1 MRLILS
7 IEEGPGGKEQF
18 VFDGHDTFIVG
29 RSKKNTHSRLRGD
42 PYISRHHFILELC
55 PPSCYLKDLGSTN
68 GTVVNGARLGSGELI
83 ELFHGDEIRVGKTLL
98 RLELEE
104 DEDEEGRE
112 RTISLDKELSLPEL
126 PEKRTPS
133 EGSEASLLSD
143 LPVERALSDLPDEC
157 LLLELSEGRLALE
170 MPGVHPPLESSAV
183 RSPELDKG
191 GEKSGPLAE
200 PFCQRLC
207 DTCGRE
213 IDVPGGIGFSLS
225 EIYDGAIFLCRDC
238 AESGPSTKQYYGEY
252 EVLSLLG
259 KGGMGEVWKGRH
271 RRSGLLV
278 ALKTLL
284 VQDSLKSEAIRL
296 FRREM
301 KVMRELVHPNIIRF
315 LEQGQRGQEHYI
327 VMELIKGGSVSDFME
342 KVRRRHL
349 GIREGCAIVCQA
361 LEGLHHAHQNGF
373 IHRDIKPQNILLHRS
388 GDGWTAKI
396 SDFGLAKNFR
406 DAGGSMITRE
416 GEAAGTIIFMAPEQL
431 TDYRSV
437 KPPADIYSMGVSL
450 YYIIS
455 GKYHFPCPSP
465 LDEIRAQEEG
475 MPRCKDDYPDP
486 LMMLLC
492 EEPVPIEKNAPEIP
506 APLAAVVNKAV
517 AKEESG
523 RFRTAGEFREALI
536 EALAKC
542 GQAGSVS
549 AE

>member
-68 GTVVNGARLGSGELI
+68 GTVVNGAMLGSGELRK
-83 ELFHGDEIRVGKTLL
+83 LFHRDEIRVGKTML

-112 RTISLDKELSLPEL
+112 STISLEGEMSLPEL
-126 PEKRTPS
+126 PGGRLPS
-133 EGSEASLLSD
+133 EVSENLSPSEAPESRPALE
-143 LPVERALSDLPDEC
+143 LPGERA
-157 LLLELSEGRLALE
+157 
-170 MPGVHPPLESSAV
+170 PLESSGGL
-183 RSPELDKG
+183 SPAQDSG
-191 GEKSGPLAE
+191 GKKSGPSAE
-200 PFCQRLC
+200 PVSQRLC
-207 DTCGRE
+207 DTCGRDINE
-213 IDVPGGIGFSLS
+213 PGRIGFSPS
-225 EIYDGAIFLCRDC
+225 DIYDGALFLCRDC
-238 AESGPSTKQYYGEY
+238 AEKGPSTKQCYGEY

-284 VQDSLKSEAIRL
+284 VQESLKNDAIRL

-315 LEQGQRGQEHYI
+315 LEQGQREQEHYI

-349 GIREGCAIVCQA
+349 GIREGCAIVSQA
-361 LEGLHHAHQNGF
+361 LEGLHHAHQRGF

-465 LDEIRAQEEG
+465 LDEIRAGEEG
-475 MPRCKDDYPDP
+475 KLLRRDDYPDP

-492 EEPVPIEKNAPEIP
+492 EEPVPIEKNAPDIP

-517 AKEESG
+517 AKEESR
-523 RFRTAGEFREALI
+523 RFGTAGEFREALL
-536 EALAKC
+536 EALTKC
-542 GQAGSVS
+542 G
-549 AE
+549 